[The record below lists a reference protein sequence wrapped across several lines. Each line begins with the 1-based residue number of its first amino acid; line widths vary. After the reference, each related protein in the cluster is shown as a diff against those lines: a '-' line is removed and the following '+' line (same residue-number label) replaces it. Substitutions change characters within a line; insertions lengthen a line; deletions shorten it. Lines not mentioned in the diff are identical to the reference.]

1 MIKIIFLVGK
11 PASGKDIQAN
21 LLVKKLK
28 FKKIVASDELK
39 KFFKNNRKKY
49 LKIGKIRINLV
60 KQQERMNKG
69 KLVAYRLISFIL
81 KNIILKNIK
90 EKKSIVFSGSPR
102 SLFEAKYY
110 LKIIENIPNIKF
122 YFIYIKISDQEA
134 INRALKRAKIEK
146 RVDDNLKV
154 VKTRLKVFRKEIEP
168 MINYLKAKG
177 KLIEVNG
184 EGQPERISKKI
195 LTIISG

>member
-1 MIKIIFLVGK
+1 MIKIIFLIGK
-11 PASGKDIQAN
+11 PASGKDTQAD
-21 LLVKKLK
+21 LLVKKIK
-28 FKKIVASDELK
+28 FKKIVASEELK

-168 MINYLKAKG
+168 IINYLKAKG